1 MRILRCKSRIYLN
14 AGKLTSKRK
23 RREKVKMREISTMV
37 YKRLMIRVQNKLIV
51 GKLKNLKWALEL
63 RLKKEE
69 NHVRDQDG
77 GAALSNADFRDIL
90 SQKKRKTVF
99 TSQIGRFLDRK
110 INESFPL
117 SKIEKKAGIIFAK
130 FSRIFTKFYSHLWIL
145 EFLAKQMKSKLA
157 RAMQKITPGWWP
169 KEKQN
174 ESSCSNKK

>member
-14 AGKLTSKRK
+14 AGKLTSKKK

-37 YKRLMIRVQNKLIV
+37 YKRLMIRVQKLIV
-51 GKLKNLKWALEL
+51 GNLKNLKWALEL

-99 TSQIGRFLDRK
+99 KSQIGRLLDRK

-117 SKIEKKAGIIFAK
+117 SKIEKKAGT
-130 FSRIFTKFYSHLWIL
+130 IFTKFFQI
-145 EFLAKQMKSKLA
+145 F
-157 RAMQKITPGWWP
+157 
-169 KEKQN
+169 
-174 ESSCSNKK
+174 

>member
-1 MRILRCKSRIYLN
+1 LN
-14 AGKLTSKRK
+14 AGKLTSKKK

-37 YKRLMIRVQNKLIV
+37 YKRLM
-51 GKLKNLKWALEL
+51 

-99 TSQIGRFLDRK
+99 KSQIGRLLDRK

-117 SKIEKKAGIIFAK
+117 SKIEKKA
-130 FSRIFTKFYSHLWIL
+130 
-145 EFLAKQMKSKLA
+145 AKQMKSKLA
-157 RAMQKITPGWWP
+157 RAMQKITPG
-169 KEKQN
+169 
-174 ESSCSNKK
+174 

>member
-14 AGKLTSKRK
+14 AGKLTSKKK

-37 YKRLMIRVQNKLIV
+37 YKRLMIRVQKELIV
-51 GKLKNLKWALEL
+51 IKKNLKWALEL

-69 NHVRDQDG
+69 SHVRGQDG

-99 TSQIGRFLDRK
+99 KSQIGRLLDRK

-117 SKIEKKAGIIFAK
+117 SKIEKKAGTIFTK
-130 FSRIFTKFYSHLWIL
+130 FSRIVIKLSSHL
-145 EFLAKQMKSKLA
+145 
-157 RAMQKITPGWWP
+157 
-169 KEKQN
+169 
-174 ESSCSNKK
+174 